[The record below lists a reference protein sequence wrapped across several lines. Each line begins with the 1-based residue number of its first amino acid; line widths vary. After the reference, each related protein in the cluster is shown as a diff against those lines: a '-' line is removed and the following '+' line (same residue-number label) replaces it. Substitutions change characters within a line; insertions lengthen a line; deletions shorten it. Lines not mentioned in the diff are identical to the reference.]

1 MAKKT
6 YLWLPV
12 CSIVSFF
19 SCAGRQQTKPANA
32 LPSFISVTEFLPK
45 GYSKDGSVS
54 YQSHLQRALDAAS
67 EKRQALLFPP
77 MIYSLDEK
85 GLQVHSHLTLMM
97 HGAVFQLR
105 KECIKDGQAFHGK
118 DLQQV
123 QFIGGEVCGP
133 EERWPD
139 GVNIRG
145 IHLIGR
151 CEKIRIQEMY
161 FHHLTSNAVG
171 VFAAEDAWAQDI
183 WITDVVAEEGC
194 NEYGDYLSERP
205 GPEINS
211 SRQDQG
217 LIALYHVRDFTVR
230 GCRLE
235 RSRSDGT
242 HFYRCREGAFVH
254 NRVYAARMG
263 GYFLETCENVCAS
276 DNLILHNGS
285 RGVTIERGSKNC
297 LLQGNIIAHSGREG
311 LWAPNCTG
319 LIVTG
324 NHFNHNGRKANGEKK
339 EQLWNAN
346 ITINSAHDPTNTL
359 TRDYLISNN
368 QFYTSNSQIAAIRV
382 DAPAVRN
389 IVIRQNQFLGEKD
402 LVLVEGDGQENVIME
417 K

>member
-6 YLWLPV
+6 LLWLPA
-12 CSIVSFF
+12 CSIVCFF
-19 SCAGRQQTKPANA
+19 SCTGLRQTHPATA
-32 LPSFISVTEFLPK
+32 SHSFISVTDFLPK
-45 GYSKDGSVS
+45 GFSKDGSVS
-54 YQSHLQRALDAAS
+54 YQLHLQRALDAAAG
-67 EKRQALLFPP
+67 KRLTLFFPP
-77 MIYSLDEK
+77 MIYALDEK
-85 GLQVHSHLTLMM
+85 GLQLHSHLTLLM

-105 KECIKDGQAFHGK
+105 KECTEDGQAFHGR

-123 QFIGGEVCGP
+123 AFIGGEVCGP
-133 EERWPD
+133 VERWPE

-145 IHLIGR
+145 IHLTGR

-171 VFAAEDAWAQDI
+171 VFAAADAWAKDI

-194 NEYGDYLSERP
+194 NEYGDYLSGRP
-205 GPEINS
+205 GPETNS

-217 LIALYHVRDFTVR
+217 LIALYYVQDFTVR

-276 DNLILHNGS
+276 DNLILNNGS
-285 RGVTIERGSKNC
+285 RGVTIERGSKDC

-324 NHFNHNGRKANGEKK
+324 NHFTYNGRKANGAKK

-368 QFYTSNSQIAAIRV
+368 IVYTSNSQIAA
-382 DAPAVRN
+382 VRIETAAAKN

-402 LVLVEGDGQENVIME
+402 LVVIEGEELENVTME